1 MAQSRLDLLD
11 PDSLLSFEIR
21 VSLAV
26 NPSDLSPQWQFLI
39 ISLEL
44 TKKVRHVIMVMNELD
59 N

>member
-1 MAQSRLDLLD
+1 M
-11 PDSLLSFEIR
+11 
-21 VSLAV
+21 AV